1 MSNTQDICTELGDE
15 ALDAPVQHAL
25 MCGGFVCYVSDE
37 ALDPAPAHEAAACAV
52 CCVFCYVSDEP
63 LDPAPAQEAAVC
75 VFPVCYVSDEEL
87 AAR

>member
-1 MSNTQDICTELGDE
+1 
-15 ALDAPVQHAL
+15 V
-25 MCGGFVCYVSDE
+25 
-37 ALDPAPAHEAAACAV
+37 
-52 CCVFCYVSDEP
+52 

>member
-25 MCGGFVCYVSDE
+25 VCGGPLCYVSDE
-37 ALDPAPAHEAAACAV
+37 A
-52 CCVFCYVSDEP
+52 